1 MIGKPSIELIFFE
14 GCPNVDQARDNL
26 RSALE
31 SVDAHMT
38 WTEWDLRSD
47 STPEGLRS
55 YGSPTVLIDG
65 RDVTGDS
72 AGTGAL
78 ACRVDG
84 VPSAELI
91 LEKLG

>member
-1 MIGKPSIELIFFE
+1 MIGKQSIELIFFE
-14 GCPNVDQARDNL
+14 GCPNVDQARNNL
-26 RSALE
+26 RSALQ
-31 SVDAHMT
+31 SVDADIT

-72 AGTGAL
+72 ASIGAL

-84 VPSAELI
+84 VPSAALI